1 MDIIEYA
8 KQSQLSCKILRWMVA
23 KEVIHNP
30 LFESDIVGLQLL
42 EKIWSRQEVI
52 RSQLTKYSMER
63 RLRLLENSQFET
75 KWERYA
81 YGRFRNLGE
90 SKRLPMKQLIS
101 EIKTTFGFNPGYKE
115 VKRLYKVREKAY
127 NKRKNHNKK
136 QSYNEPGN

>member
-1 MDIIEYA
+1 MDITEYA
-8 KQSQLSCKILRWMVA
+8 KQSQLSYKILRWMVA

-81 YGRFRNLGE
+81 YGRFRNLGKG
-90 SKRLPMKQLIS
+90 KRLPMKQLIS
-101 EIKTTFGFNPGYKE
+101 EIQTTFAFTPGYKE

-127 NKRKNHNKK
+127 NKRKNHKKK
-136 QSYNEPGN
+136 QNHNEPGN

>member
-30 LFESDIVGLQLL
+30 LFESDIIGLQLL
-42 EKIWSRQEVI
+42 EKIWSRQEII
-52 RSQLTKYSMER
+52 RSQLSKYSMKR
-63 RLRLLENSQFET
+63 RLRLLEGSQFET

-81 YGRFRNLGE
+81 YGRFCNLG
-90 SKRLPMKQLIS
+90 KDTRLHMKQLIS
-101 EIKTTFGFNPGYKE
+101 EIETTFGFTPGYKE

-127 NKRKNHNKK
+127 NKRKNDSKK
-136 QSYNEPGN
+136 QGQNEPRN